1 MSDQSVENVIVVG
14 SGPAAH
20 TAAIYAGRAELK
32 PLLFE
37 GFMAGGVAAGGQLTT
52 TTEVENYPGFPE
64 PVGGPELMDRM
75 RKQSVNCG
83 ARIKTETVERVDLS
97 TRPLKVYTATAEYE
111 TDALIVATGA
121 TAKRLSLPGE
131 ELYWQKGISACAV
144 CDGALPIFRNKP
156 LIVIG
161 GGDSACEEAS
171 YLSKYGSSVTML
183 VRRDVL
189 RASKAMQHRVFN
201 DPKVEIMW
209 NTEAQEA
216 LGEQTLTGVRV
227 KNNKTGEET
236 IVEAGG
242 LFYAIGHKPNTD
254 FLESQVT
261 MDETGYVIT
270 EPNSTRTNVSGVF
283 AAGDVKDRVYRQ
295 AVTAAGSGCMAAL
308 EAEHY
313 LVDLRNVQPHTVSQI
328 EGKT

>member
-1 MSDQSVENVIVVG
+1 RD
-14 SGPAAH
+14 
-20 TAAIYAGRAELK
+20 
-32 PLLFE
+32 
-37 GFMAGGVAAGGQLTT
+37 
-52 TTEVENYPGFPE
+52 
-64 PVGGPELMDRM
+64 
-75 RKQSVNCG
+75 
-83 ARIKTETVERVDLS
+83 
-97 TRPLKVYTATAEYE
+97 
-111 TDALIVATGA
+111 
-121 TAKRLSLPGE
+121 
-131 ELYWQKGISACAV
+131 
-144 CDGALPIFRNKP
+144 KP

-201 DPKVEIMW
+201 DPKITVMW
-209 NTEAQEA
+209 NTEAKEA

-227 KNNKTGEET
+227 ANNKTGEET

-254 FLESQVT
+254 FLEGQLT
-261 MDETGYVIT
+261 TDETGYVIT
-270 EPNSTRTNVSGVF
+270 EPDSTKTNVPGVF
-283 AAGDVKDRVYRQ
+283 ACGDVKDRVYRQ

-313 LVDLRNVQPHTVSQI
+313 LVDLQNPEPHSVSRI